1 MLAKQGAPN
10 SKLGGILVRKLI
22 AVLLCLFVLAV
33 PISAAAAASFPVQP
47 FGTDVTP
54 LGREELEEVK
64 GEYKAIA
71 AAGLFGAAF
80 GAYDYLTTTPMEEWS
95 WSALGL
101 KALNAAISAAGGTWI
116 GGFF

>member
-1 MLAKQGAPN
+1 VK
-10 SKLGGILVRKLI
+10 KVI

-33 PISAAAAASFPVQP
+33 PLSAAASSVPVKP
-47 FGTDVTP
+47 FGADVTP
-54 LGREELEEVK
+54 LNSEELEEVK
-64 GEYKAIA
+64 GELKAIA

-80 GAYDYLTTTPMEEWS
+80 GIYDYLTTTPMEEWS

-101 KALNAAISAAGGTWI
+101 KTLNAALSAAGGTWI